1 MQDADHS
8 ISVFHTI
15 ICTQTISQ
23 AKATNA
29 TYNEF
34 QALKSG
40 VLQQSS
46 EIVRQS
52 ETMLELIRLMKE
64 TCPPGSLDK
73 PAKHVMVSSHYQS
86 YLFYWGYFL
95 VVYH

>member
-1 MQDADHS
+1 MVA
-8 ISVFHTI
+8 
-15 ICTQTISQ
+15 Q

-52 ETMLELIRLMKE
+52 ETMLELIKLMKE
-64 TCPPGSLDK
+64 TCATGALDK
-73 PAKHVMVSSHYQS
+73 PAKHIMVSTDFSSIFFSIYGIFRLALS
-86 YLFYWGYFL
+86 LPEMED
-95 VVYH
+95 

>member
-1 MQDADHS
+1 MKRCNTMLRLE
-8 ISVFHTI
+8 HTL
-15 ICTQTISQ
+15 Q

-40 VLQQSS
+40 VLQQSN

-64 TCPPGSLDK
+64 TCLPGILDK
-73 PAKHVMVSSHYQS
+73 PAKHIMVCGVDKILES
-86 YLFYWGYFL
+86 FK
-95 VVYH
+95 VN

>member
-1 MQDADHS
+1 MNYKRQYH
-8 ISVFHTI
+8 VHTL
-15 ICTQTISQ
+15 Q

-40 VLQQSS
+40 VLQQSN

-52 ETMLELIRLMKE
+52 ETMLELIRLMRE
-64 TCPPGSLDK
+64 TCLPGILDK
-73 PAKHVMVSSHYQS
+73 PAKHI
-86 YLFYWGYFL
+86 L
-95 VVYH
+95 VCTVVLISDKIVN